1 MLDPDEWVIVGHDIS
16 QESVVKNERISR
28 AKEENDAK
36 EYDINR
42 KKSRAEGE
50 LQKVSPPL
58 GVPNPDLF
66 CTVPVQCRRKDS
78 KGRTNHESPGNY
90 LVLAS

>member
-1 MLDPDEWVIVGHDIS
+1 MLTPDEWVNMADGIP
-16 QESVVKNERISR
+16 QESVMKNERISR

-50 LQKVSPPL
+50 LQKVSPRF
-58 GVPNPDLF
+58 GVPNLHPS
-66 CTVPVQCRRKDS
+66 CTAQCQ
-78 KGRTNHESPGNY
+78 
-90 LVLAS
+90 